1 MKQIQPISIWI
12 NGENK
17 IGEYFQVTCVNDN
30 YENSAI
36 NYWQI
41 FAKVTIEQTA
51 EIDGQQVIENVITV
65 DEQLSQGNLSIS
77 GEDYINWGDQPA
89 MAINEWIYNWSA
101 SQLGLTII

>member
-1 MKQIQPISIWI
+1 MKQIQPVNIWI
-12 NGENK
+12 NGEIK
-17 IGEYFQVTCVNDN
+17 VGEYFKVTCVNDN
-30 YENSAI
+30 YENQAT

-41 FAKVTIEQTA
+41 FAKVKIEQTA
-51 EIDGQQVIENVITV
+51 EIDGQQVVENIITV